1 MKKGLLILT
10 GFFLLCG
17 SLWAEEESIRA
28 QVRGASEA
36 LTEAYIDGKGL
47 HFRQNLSILEFED
60 ISGGGNAGGITRGV
74 EDLFSSTFSR
84 STVFNLVER
93 RNIET
98 LLEEQKL
105 QLMGVT
111 DSDSTVDLGQI
122 ENAHALL
129 LGTVNLVGNAYMVNV
144 RIVDVE
150 TGRMVSESLMLDRQE
165 MVATKRQMDMEYISA
180 MGVGISIL
188 GYDLVFG
195 GNNPSLD
202 FNDFTTTIFGRPF
215 GVEYKYRPATWFML
229 GLGIE
234 TFGGTIKSFENVSW
248 IYEYTYELESNG
260 TVTSTSSGNGPF
272 VLYAEGFGLLAN
284 AYFVWPASR
293 RFSLFTS
300 LGIEYLIVDVEGYFH
315 PDVETSLAEEKKT
328 VGNGFG
334 FDEFGPREWGVAP
347 VFRLRAGFEWFLSPR
362 AAFSLKAG
370 YDFGSMEVNLV
381 RQWHLDLPD
390 NVQVDLSGFTLAPSL
405 SVYF

>member
-17 SLWAEEESIRA
+17 SLWAEGETIRA

-60 ISGGGNAGGITRGV
+60 ISGGGNAGSITRGV

-129 LGTVNLVGNAYMVNV
+129 LGTVNLVGDAYMVNV

-165 MVATKRQMDMEYISA
+165 MVAAKRQMDMEYISA

-234 TFGGTIKSFENVSW
+234 TFGGTIKSFENVQLDA
-248 IYEYTYELESNG
+248 EYTTPVELGTWNG
-260 TVTSTSSGNGPF
+260 PDSGPF

-315 PDVETSLAEEKKT
+315 PDVETSLAEKKKT

-390 NVQVDLSGFTLAPSL
+390 NVQVDLGGFTLAPSL

>member
-202 FNDFTTTIFGRPF
+202 FNDFTTTIFGRP
-215 GVEYKYRPATWFML
+215 
-229 GLGIE
+229 
-234 TFGGTIKSFENVSW
+234 
-248 IYEYTYELESNG
+248 
-260 TVTSTSSGNGPF
+260 
-272 VLYAEGFGLLAN
+272 
-284 AYFVWPASR
+284 
-293 RFSLFTS
+293 
-300 LGIEYLIVDVEGYFH
+300 
-315 PDVETSLAEEKKT
+315 
-328 VGNGFG
+328 
-334 FDEFGPREWGVAP
+334 
-347 VFRLRAGFEWFLSPR
+347 
-362 AAFSLKAG
+362 
-370 YDFGSMEVNLV
+370 
-381 RQWHLDLPD
+381 
-390 NVQVDLSGFTLAPSL
+390 
-405 SVYF
+405 